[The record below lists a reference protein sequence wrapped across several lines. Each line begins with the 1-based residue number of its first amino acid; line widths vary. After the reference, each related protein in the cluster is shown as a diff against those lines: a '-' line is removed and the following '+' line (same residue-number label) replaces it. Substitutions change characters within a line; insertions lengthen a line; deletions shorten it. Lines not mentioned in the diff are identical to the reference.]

1 MYVNVLV
8 LDDRVLATTLQ
19 AYQPEPS
26 MTVRLL
32 VPSIEMMGLFIH
44 NLFALI
50 TQTAL

>member
-1 MYVNVLV
+1 MYVNVL
-8 LDDRVLATTLQ
+8 VLATTLQ